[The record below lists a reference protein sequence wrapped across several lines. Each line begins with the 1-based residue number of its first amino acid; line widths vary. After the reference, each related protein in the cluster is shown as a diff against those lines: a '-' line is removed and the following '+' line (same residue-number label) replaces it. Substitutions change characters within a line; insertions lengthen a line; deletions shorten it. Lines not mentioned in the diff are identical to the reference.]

1 MSGEATSSICFSG
14 YPSQYFARRTAAAV
28 RSPYTPSMGPGSNVP
43 NELCSST
50 RCAWATSPP
59 SIGGALRCSGTAVVV
74 VAMSRRNTSPA
85 TGLSSVEPRI
95 LGHPGHEPVLAALAL
110 EHLAPQRVGV
120 GAEHVTRQRGL
131 DEPGVLL
138 ELALQLPLA
147 PAGVAGVHPHP
158 RHLVGERVHVRL
170 DTDRCD
176 RPAHRALGRQA
187 GVLGERDHRLRLH
200 RP

>member
-1 MSGEATSSICFSG
+1 MAMSYAVFHRPTSWARRSRRVWVALNPGGWATPPASIATMSGEATSSICFSG

-59 SIGGALRCSGTAVVV
+59 SIGGELRCSGTAVVV

-131 DEPGVLL
+131 
-138 ELALQLPLA
+138 
-147 PAGVAGVHPHP
+147 
-158 RHLVGERVHVRL
+158 
-170 DTDRCD
+170 
-176 RPAHRALGRQA
+176 
-187 GVLGERDHRLRLH
+187 
-200 RP
+200 